1 MNMNASQWF
10 NNGLLGEPALMLG
23 FIALVGLL
31 LQKQS
36 AQKVLSGTIKTMLGF
51 KLMQIGAIETGSS
64 LSNMSAVI
72 QNSFQIIG
80 IIPHNETIT
89 AMAQM
94 NYGEEIAVIMLVGM
108 ILHLIIARF
117 TPVKYIFLAGH
128 HVLFMSALLAS
139 LLLSSALETWQ
150 TMLLGGIALAISMS
164 AAPMVSQHYVRK
176 VIGGNQ
182 LAIAQFNSTGY
193 LLAGFIASL
202 FKPRKQ
208 TVPPPLK
215 KTKLSSLFQDHMVVI
230 FIFTFLLF
238 AAASLFS
245 PSGSI
250 ESMFAGRHF
259 IVVSIIQATWF
270 AGGCYIVLAGARMML
285 AEIVPAFKGIADRVV
300 PGAIPA
306 LDCPVLF
313 SYAPIAA
320 VTGFL
325 LSFAGGFGAMIMM
338 MQLQFTVIIPGVIP
352 NFFSGGAA
360 GVIAYHMGGKR
371 GLVIAS
377 LLHGFVLSLMPVFL
391 VPLLSNLGY
400 LRVTFADIDY
410 SIAGIIVRAI
420 VDLFI

>member
-1 MNMNASQWF
+1 
-10 NNGLLGEPALMLG
+10 MLG

-31 LQKQS
+31 LQRQS
-36 AQKVLSGTIKTMLGF
+36 AQKILSGTIKTMLGF
-51 KLMQIGAIETGSS
+51 KIMQIGANETGSS

-94 NYGEEIAVIMLVGM
+94 NYGEEIAVIMMVGM
-108 ILHLIIARF
+108 ILHLLIARF

-128 HVLFMSALLAS
+128 QVLFMSAMLAS
-139 LLLSSALETWQ
+139 LLLSSAFGTWQ
-150 TMLLGGIALAISMS
+150 TMLIGGIVLALSMT
-164 AAPMVSQHYVRK
+164 AAPMLSQVYVRK
-176 VIGGNQ
+176 VISGNQ

-193 LLAGFIASL
+193 LLAGFISS
-202 FKPRKQ
+202 FFRSRKQEKPRE
-208 TVPPPLK
+208 LK
-215 KTKLSSLFQDHMVVI
+215 KTKLSGLFQDHMVVI
-230 FIFTFLLF
+230 FVFTFLLF
-238 AAASLFS
+238 AIASVFS
-245 PSGSI
+245 SSGSI
-250 ESMFAGRHF
+250 EGMFGGHHY
-259 IVVSIIQATWF
+259 IVESIIQATWF
-270 AGGCYIVLAGARMML
+270 AGGCYIVLAGVRMML
-285 AEIVPAFKGIADRVV
+285 SEIVPAFKGISDRIV

-306 LDCPVLF
+306 LDSPVLF

-325 LSFAGGFGAMIMM
+325 LSFAGGLGAMIVML
-338 MQLQFTVIIPGVIP
+338 QLQYTVIIPGVIP

-400 LRVTFADIDY
+400 LRVTFADLDY
-410 SIAGIIVRAI
+410 SVVGIIIHMIVRW
-420 VDLFI
+420 FI

>member
-1 MNMNASQWF
+1 
-10 NNGLLGEPALMLG
+10 MLG

-36 AQKVLSGTIKTMLGF
+36 AQKVLSGTIKTMIGL
-51 KLMQIGAIETGSS
+51 KLMLIGAYETGSS

-72 QNSFQIIG
+72 QRSFQIIG
-80 IIPHNETIT
+80 IIPQNETIT
-89 AMAQM
+89 AMAQI
-94 NYGEEIAVIMLVGM
+94 NFGEEIAVIMLVGM
-108 ILHLIIARF
+108 IIHLIIARV

-139 LLLSSALETWQ
+139 LLLSSALGTWQ
-150 TMLLGGIALAISMS
+150 TMLIGGIVLALSMS
-164 AAPMVSQHYVRK
+164 AAPMVSQLYVRK
-176 VIGGNQ
+176 VIGDNQ
-182 LAIAQFNSTGY
+182 LAIAHFNSIGY
-193 LLAGFIASL
+193 LLAGFIGSL
-202 FKPRKQ
+202 LKPRQ
-208 TVPPPLK
+208 QMEPPTLK
-215 KTKLSSLFQDHMVVI
+215 KTKLSGLFQDHMVVI
-230 FIFTFLLF
+230 FVFTFLLF
-238 AAASLFS
+238 AIASIFS

-270 AGGCYIVLAGARMML
+270 AAGCYIVLAGARMML
-285 AEIVPAFKGIADRVV
+285 SEIVPAFKGIADRIV

-306 LDCPVLF
+306 LDSPVLF

-325 LSFAGGFGAMIMM
+325 LSFAGGFVALFMM
-338 MQLQFTVIIPGVIP
+338 MQLQYTVIIPGVIP

-360 GVIAYHMGGKR
+360 GVIAYRMGGKR

-377 LLHGFVLSLMPVFL
+377 LLHGFVLSLLPVFL

-400 LRVTFADIDY
+400 LRVTFADTDY
-410 SIAGIIVRAI
+410 SIIGMI
-420 VDLFI
+420 VDTIIKWFR